1 MASSQIT
8 SLQKIV
14 MAQNNLEHQKK
25 ASMPNKSSITKRE
38 EDLLQ
43 KVATLRNHKS
53 GLEHGHSAQK
63 SAVSYISSLGSSPK
77 GKTLESRYQ
86 DAGVTGNGIP
96 FNYQMA

>member
-1 MASSQIT
+1 
-8 SLQKIV
+8 
-14 MAQNNLEHQKK
+14 
-25 ASMPNKSSITKRE
+25 MPNKSSITKRE